1 MAEQPGPA
9 RRLAAVFV
17 LDTAA
22 VTGPMLAGWLAAGHR
37 IAAIVVPPLKRQGR
51 RSGSGVLRRRLE
63 RRRFVRRYLG
73 GREVPLLEF
82 GPPYDWSAMAPQ
94 LTGLKADVLI
104 CFAFPRLIPEF
115 VLGCFPNGGLNI
127 HPALLPHYRG
137 PNPVHCLVIDAA
149 MAQHGGV
156 TLHRMTP
163 RFDDG
168 DIIAQFG
175 FAEPA
180 WRSMPDFLDTLA
192 AGLERLVVRAAPHQ
206 CAGALKARPQ
216 PTGAFHW
223 ARLGS
228 APLAIPPNATAQR
241 VAQLWSFV
249 GRAPGLCVMLD
260 GRPVRLGQRLLRLG
274 PPTGEAPKMRFGV
287 VTFDLADGR
296 FAHLVYGTASKRL
309 ERLRRRLHRLRPAPA
324 ALMEVPSG
332 PDEPPQT

>member
-1 MAEQPGPA
+1 MAEPPGPA
-9 RRLAAVFV
+9 RRLSAVFV

-73 GREVPLLEF
+73 GQEVPLLEF

-163 RFDDG
+163 RFD
-168 DIIAQFG
+168 
-175 FAEPA
+175 E
-180 WRSMPDFLDTLA
+180 MPPV
-192 AGLERLVVRAAPHQ
+192 AGPWNSVGVSTSTFMI
-206 CAGALKARPQ
+206 GSSS
-216 PTGAFHW
+216 T
-223 ARLGS
+223 GS
-228 APLAIPPNATAQR
+228 ALRKVSRKQSRAQIWK
-241 VAQLWSFV
+241 AMS
-249 GRAPGLCVMLD
+249 
-260 GRPVRLGQRLLRLG
+260 
-274 PPTGEAPKMRFGV
+274 
-287 VTFDLADGR
+287 
-296 FAHLVYGTASKRL
+296 
-309 ERLRRRLHRLRPAPA
+309 
-324 ALMEVPSG
+324 
-332 PDEPPQT
+332 DESTS